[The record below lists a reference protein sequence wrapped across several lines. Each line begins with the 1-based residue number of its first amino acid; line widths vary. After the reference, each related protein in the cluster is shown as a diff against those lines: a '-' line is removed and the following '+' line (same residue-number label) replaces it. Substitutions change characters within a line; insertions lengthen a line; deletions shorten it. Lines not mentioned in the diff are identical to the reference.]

1 MEIFHERL
9 CFMKRP
15 DYLNQI
21 RGNIEKAENGSV
33 FVSTDF
39 TDITDK
45 KTVNMGLIRLA
56 DEGLIKKILFG
67 VYYKPEFSK
76 LLGETVAPSPNKVA
90 HALARNFGWTIVP
103 CGDTA
108 LNILGLS
115 TQVPSQWVYVS
126 DGAYKEYTFD
136 NTTIKFKRTTN
147 KEISKVS
154 YKTALTIQALKALG
168 KENITEQVILRLKK
182 ILTDEEKEKM
192 LAESKSATSWVLELI
207 KVICKDEEK

>member
-1 MEIFHERL
+1 
-9 CFMKRP
+9 MKRP
-15 DYLNQI
+15 NYLNQI
-21 RGNIEKAENGSV
+21 RNIIAKSENGSV

-45 KTVNMGLIRLA
+45 KTVNMALLRLA
-56 DEGLIKKILFG
+56 DEGLVKKILFG
-67 VYYKPEFSK
+67 VYYKPEYNE

-108 LNILGLS
+108 LNLLGLS

-182 ILTDEEKEKM
+182 ILTDEEKGKM

>member
-1 MEIFHERL
+1 
-9 CFMKRP
+9 MKRP

-21 RGNIEKAENGSV
+21 RGNIERAEAGLV

-67 VYYKPEFSK
+67 VYYKPEFSD

-90 HALARNFGWTIVP
+90 HALARNFGWTIAP

-108 LNILGLS
+108 LNLLGLS
-115 TQVPSQWVYVS
+115 TQVSSQWVYVS
-126 DGAYKEYTFD
+126 DGAYKEYSFD
-136 NTTIKFKRTTN
+136 NTVIKFKRTTN
-147 KEISKVS
+147 KEISKLS

-168 KENITEQVILRLKK
+168 KDNVSEQIICRLKK
-182 ILTDEEKEKM
+182 ALSEEDKEKM
-192 LAESKSATSWVLELI
+192 LTEAKSATSWVYEYI
-207 KVICKDEEK
+207 KVICKGDK

>member
-1 MEIFHERL
+1 
-9 CFMKRP
+9 MKRP

-21 RGNIEKAENGSV
+21 RGNIERAEAGSV

-67 VYYKPEFSK
+67 VYYKPEFSE

-108 LNILGLS
+108 LNLLGLS

-207 KVICKDEEK
+207 KIICKDEAK

>member
-1 MEIFHERL
+1 
-9 CFMKRP
+9 MKRP

-67 VYYKPEFSK
+67 VYYKPEYNE

-108 LNILGLS
+108 LNLLGLS

-168 KENITEQVILRLKK
+168 KENITEQVISRLKK

-207 KVICKDEEK
+207 KIICKDEEK